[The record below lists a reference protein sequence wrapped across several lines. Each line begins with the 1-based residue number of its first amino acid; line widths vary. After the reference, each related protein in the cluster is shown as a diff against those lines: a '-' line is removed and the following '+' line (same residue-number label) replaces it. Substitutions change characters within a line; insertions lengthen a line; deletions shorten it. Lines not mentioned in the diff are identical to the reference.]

1 MHLLGG
7 VGGIGR
13 QHKVGRST
21 CRLSSTDG
29 RVGSPAALWTSRA
42 AAAAAHSGDALF
54 SGASQRHGWFSHVA
68 WCSVAIDD
76 GSRAALGLG
85 ACAPSESDTT
95 GFPAA
100 IDSALSSLSCAHE
113 HATPTIAAPPKR
125 LDALLASEVDP
136 ALIRS
141 HVLVAH
147 VCASAD
153 QREGRHKSTLQYSA
167 MMQITAQVGPDAGRG
182 SRLGYTGS
190 RCTHLHSYTP
200 CRTKCV
206 CAAPHAASMGARRT
220 RGTHNSRRE
229 LA

>member
-1 MHLLGG
+1 MMDEPRRPTENQEVARAQLHLIRRIRWSLTVSASRTLYVNATHMNLLGG

-54 SGASQRHGWFSHVA
+54 SGASQRHGWVSHVA
-68 WCSVAIDD
+68 WCSVAIDG

-136 ALIRS
+136 GLIRS

-153 QREGRHKSTLQYSA
+153 QREGRYKSTLQYSA
-167 MMQITAQVGPDAGRG
+167 GR
-182 SRLGYTGS
+182 T
-190 RCTHLHSYTP
+190 
-200 CRTKCV
+200 
-206 CAAPHAASMGARRT
+206 
-220 RGTHNSRRE
+220 
-229 LA
+229 